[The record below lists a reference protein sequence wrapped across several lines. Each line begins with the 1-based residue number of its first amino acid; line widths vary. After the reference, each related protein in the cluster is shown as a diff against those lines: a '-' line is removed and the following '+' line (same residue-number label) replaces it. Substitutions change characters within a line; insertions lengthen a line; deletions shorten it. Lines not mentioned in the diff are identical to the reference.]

1 MLALM
6 GLTLVVLLVHDIP
19 FVQYL
24 RTVESDR
31 IITALQ
37 RDGFII
43 AGKAEEQLEDP
54 KSTSLG
60 TLQSKIKDYNV
71 TTGARVIVVDAMGQ
85 VVADSDGAGKIG
97 TSYLNRPEI
106 AQALKGEVADGRRD
120 PGPASDE
127 LLYVAVPVLNGDK
140 VLGAIR
146 ITFPSQ
152 TVDDA
157 ISQRLR
163 GIMTV
168 AGITLLLAAF
178 VAFVISSNITRRI
191 NNLENATEDFTHGNL
206 EMRADESQGAPEI
219 RSLAR
224 SFNLMAERINRMIEQ
239 QSAFA
244 ADASHQLRTPLTALQ
259 LRLERAIDLAP
270 TDTEGAVE
278 RLEAA
283 MLEAERLQR
292 LVEGL
297 LVLSRS
303 DNSTNPVL
311 MKFDLAVIAQERVE
325 SWEAL
330 AAESGVAVRLGL
342 VPHVIVKAIS
352 GAIEQVIDN
361 YVDNALA
368 ISPTGSTITVNVELS
383 ETTATIHVLDEGPGI
398 PEADIDKAFN
408 RFWRA
413 RSDDSGSGLGL
424 AIVERLVTAS
434 AGSVRLVNRQPHGVD
449 AQATFNLA

>member
-60 TLQSKIKDYNV
+60 SLQSKIKDYNV

-85 VVADSDGAGKIG
+85 VIADSDGAGKLG

-120 PGPASDE
+120 PGPASEE

-191 NNLENATEDFTHGNL
+191 NNLESATEDFTHGNL
-206 EMRADESQGAPEI
+206 KMRADESQGAPEI

-270 TDTEGAVE
+270 IDTAGAVE

-330 AAESGVAVRLGL
+330 AAESGVTVRLGL
-342 VPHVIVKAIS
+342 VPHVMVKAIS

-368 ISPTGSTITVNVELS
+368 ISPPGSAITVDIELA
-383 ETTATIHVLDEGPGI
+383 ETTATVHVLDEGPGI
-398 PEADIDKAFN
+398 PEADIDKVFN

-413 RSDDSGSGLGL
+413 RSDESGSGLGL
-424 AIVERLVTAS
+424 AIVERLVNA
-434 AGSVRLVNRQPHGVD
+434 VLVQ
-449 AQATFNLA
+449 